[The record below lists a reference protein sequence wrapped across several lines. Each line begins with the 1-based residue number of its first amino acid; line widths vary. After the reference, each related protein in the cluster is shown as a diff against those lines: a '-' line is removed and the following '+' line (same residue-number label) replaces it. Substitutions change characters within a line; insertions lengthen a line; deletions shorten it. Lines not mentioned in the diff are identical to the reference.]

1 MKGSRYI
8 GSQMIWYCWWKKSCT
23 TWHIQNLANPG
34 IFSIWTGAGFLPS
47 TVAGRKNKKWPRFMF
62 PTAKSWGQIPT
73 IEVGFPQRATFPI
86 RISFVSLFH
95 SFLFKF
101 HPSPLIIFPTGFYSD
116 SLRLPQIPQEIRR
129 TSQLY
134 PFALQG
140 LREMIAIS
148 LGQEI
153 QCGTFPCILPAKGSD
168 WVEEGIGSPSGSKW
182 G

>member
-1 MKGSRYI
+1 MQDFFHQQYHK
-8 GSQMIWYCWWKKSCT
+8 
-23 TWHIQNLANPG
+23 LL
-34 IFSIWTGAGFLPS
+34 FSI
-47 TVAGRKNKKWPRFMF
+47 
-62 PTAKSWGQIPT
+62 
-73 IEVGFPQRATFPI
+73 
-86 RISFVSLFH
+86 RICFFELFH

-101 HPSPLIIFPTGFYSD
+101 HPSPLIIFRPTGFYSD
-116 SLRLPQIPQEIRR
+116 SLRLPQIPQETQP

-153 QCGTFPCILPAKGSD
+153 QCGTFPCVLPAKRSD

-182 G
+182 GIGFLSCHFWKVARWDLFFSLVTSGWVGGAIFVTEKSWWLVMVSCILYCISL

>member
-1 MKGSRYI
+1 MEEILHHLAYTKPCKSRDI
-8 GSQMIWYCWWKKSCT
+8 FHMNWCRISSINSSWKEK
-23 TWHIQNLANPG
+23 Q
-34 IFSIWTGAGFLPS
+34 
-47 TVAGRKNKKWPRFMF
+47 KWPRFMF

-168 WVEEGIGSPSGSKW
+168 WVEEGIGSPSGSNW